1 MSDMR
6 DWEEAVIEAESIED
20 FNKLLPLARERGNWE
35 VRFIHEEAVRR
46 GYIPN
51 RDRKCYEDSNVK
63 KSI

>member
-1 MSDMR
+1 MSSMR
-6 DWEEAVIEAESIED
+6 EWEDAINEAASIED

-35 VRFIHEEAVRR
+35 VRFIAEEAIRR

-51 RDRKCYEDSNVK
+51 KERRCYEESHGP